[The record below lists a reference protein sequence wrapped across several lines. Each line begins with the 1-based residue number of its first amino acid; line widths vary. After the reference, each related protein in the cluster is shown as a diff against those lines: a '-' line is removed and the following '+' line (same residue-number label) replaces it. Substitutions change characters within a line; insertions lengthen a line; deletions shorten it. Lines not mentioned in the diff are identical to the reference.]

1 MVLYLMFNRIY
12 SSKSTPSALMT
23 CLICHQNEADF
34 VGSHILPHSILESMY
49 NDGRKGRDKE
59 QNFQLTGAGSTPF
72 FGREVLP
79 ETIAET
85 LGRPVTDADLESTNP
100 YLADNIFC
108 TPCEKKLSY
117 IETLY
122 KQKVATPLASGRVLT
137 AEQLRIAH
145 FFWLT
150 TLYRCAVTGFA
161 NFHMAEP
168 LLRELATITKAI
180 IVNSDSVA
188 QTEQNCLS
196 VPVTHNLFIGYFP
209 PSADSGRHQVRA
221 HLDKRDP
228 YLITINQYVLAF
240 NYRRPDQVAELE
252 KELGVRLAITADG
265 TSVKVFSAPER
276 EQLLQ
281 YFWQLAAHYLVQE
294 FRDNFSSYYRQKHGH
309 LPNPAIVHGYIQEL
323 ALADMPETVK
333 FSTERIEQLTQK
345 HSS

>member
-1 MVLYLMFNRIY
+1 M
-12 SSKSTPSALMT
+12 A
-23 CLICHQNEADF
+23 CLICHQNKADF

-85 LGRPVTDADLESTNP
+85 LGRPITDADLEPTNP
-100 YLADNIFC
+100 YVANNIFC

-122 KQKVATPLASGRVLT
+122 KQEVATPLATGRVLT

-150 TLYRCAVTGFA
+150 TLYRCAVTEFA
-161 NFHMAEP
+161 NFHMTGP
-168 LLRELATITKAI
+168 MLQELATITKTI

-196 VPVTHNLFIGYFP
+196 HPVTHNLFIGYFP

-221 HLDKRDP
+221 HLDKQDP
-228 YLITINQYVLAF
+228 YLIRGRTRVGTENNAKEILLAVLPSWRGCATGAF
-240 NYRRPDQVAELE
+240 RRRRCLRA
-252 KELGVRLAITADG
+252 
-265 TSVKVFSAPER
+265 S
-276 EQLLQ
+276 
-281 YFWQLAAHYLVQE
+281 
-294 FRDNFSSYYRQKHGH
+294 
-309 LPNPAIVHGYIQEL
+309 
-323 ALADMPETVK
+323 
-333 FSTERIEQLTQK
+333 
-345 HSS
+345 